1 MTSTS
6 ASTCGEGIHND
17 LRVITRG
24 VTQGSSELLN
34 DYDQLDTGN
43 RGRMTRYRIL
53 RSGERQVSRHAV
65 AQFGAALIYL
75 SR

>member
-1 MTSTS
+1 MIQTS
-6 ASTCGEGIHND
+6 ASTCGERIHND

-34 DYDQLDTGN
+34 DHDQFDTGIP
-43 RGRMTRYRIL
+43 GKMTTYRIL

-65 AQFGAALIYL
+65 A
-75 SR
+75 